1 MGTRH
6 LEDPNKLPV
15 PTRYFKHCRFACRFS
30 GPEIDERF
38 PEICSSDGE
47 TDETRDA
54 GCRRQPFA
62 NLLFVL
68 TATKN
73 DAADLFA
80 ATTGTDSDW
89 VVKVIDVFPDEV
101 PNQPEMGGYQLPV
114 SMDIFR
120 GRYLESFE
128 RVWDGATRYEGP
140 QR

>member
-1 MGTRH
+1 VFDPLRCSWRSAAALWLLGTRP
-6 LEDPNKLPV
+6 LEDLNKFLIS
-15 PTRYFKHCRFACRFS
+15 TRHFKHRRFACRFS
-30 GPEIDERF
+30 GPVIDERF

-80 ATTGTDSDW
+80 ATAFG
-89 VVKVIDVFPDEV
+89 
-101 PNQPEMGGYQLPV
+101 NG
-114 SMDIFR
+114 
-120 GRYLESFE
+120 
-128 RVWDGATRYEGP
+128 
-140 QR
+140 